1 MQNIE
6 WEYTEKQVSPWG
18 GMRLMKE
25 LLDNSG
31 IREELKKLPLPY
43 PRSNRG
49 YSPIAIL
56 ESYFVSIWIG
66 ASNFIQSS
74 YLRYDEVLKEIFGWK
89 EVASYS
95 TFSRFFHKFSQKRNN
110 EVFPQLN
117 KWFFEQLAI
126 DNITLDLD
134 SSIITRYGEQEGAKR
149 GYNPQKPGRN
159 SHHPIMAFISETRM
173 VANSWLRSGNTAAL
187 SNIYNFLEET
197 FEILKSK
204 KIGLVRADSGFYSDK
219 FFKYFE
225 SKKINYIVSAKLY
238 KPLKLD
244 IQGIKSWIAV
254 SKGIFVSEINYRV
267 SKSAKLRRIVV
278 VRQNVKERPKAV
290 GKMLLFD
297 EDQLEP
303 IYRYSAMITNLDLP
317 AVEVWNLYRNR
328 ADAENRIK
336 ELKYDFALNGYSLSK
351 FYPTEAAFRFVMI
364 AYNLMSLFRHLVLQT
379 KTQHTLSVLRFK
391 CFAIGSWIVKRGRK
405 KILKLSVDREKRKWI
420 DGLFSNVREI
430 QPPF

>member
-6 WEYTEKQVSPWG
+6 WEYSEKQVSPWG

-25 LLDNSG
+25 LLDKSG
-31 IREELKKLPLPY
+31 LREELKKLQLPY
-43 PRSNRG
+43 PQSNRG
-49 YSPIAIL
+49 YNSVDIL
-56 ESYFVSIWIG
+56 ESYFVSIWTG

-74 YLRYDEVLKEIFGWK
+74 YLRYDEVIKEIFGWK
-89 EVASYS
+89 EVPSNS
-95 TFSRFFHKFSQKRNN
+95 TFSRFFHKFSHQRNN
-110 EVFPQLN
+110 EVFPRLN
-117 KWFFEQLAI
+117 QWFFEQLGI

-134 SSIITRYGEQEGAKR
+134 STVITRYGEQEGAKR
-149 GYNPQKPGRN
+149 GYNPKKPGRN

-197 FEILKSK
+197 FEILKGK
-204 KIGLVRADSGFYSDK
+204 KIGLIRADSGFCSNK

-225 SKKINYIVSAKLY
+225 RKNINYIVSAKLY

-244 IQGIKSWIAV
+244 IQGIKTWIPVA
-254 SKGIFVSEINYRV
+254 KGVFISEINYRV
-267 SKSAKLRRIVV
+267 SKSARSRRLVV
-278 VRQNVKERPKAV
+278 VRQDIKERPKAV
-290 GKMLLFD
+290 GKMLLFTK
-297 EDQLEP
+297 DQLEP
-303 IYRYSAMITNLDLP
+303 IYRYSAMVTNLDLP
-317 AVEVWNLYRNR
+317 AKEVWNLYRNR

-364 AYNLMSLFRHLVLQT
+364 AYNLMALFRHLVLQT

-391 CFAIGSWIVKRGRK
+391 CFAIGSWVVKNGRI
-405 KILKLSVDREKRKWI
+405 KILKLSVAREKRKWM
-420 DGLFSNVREI
+420 DGLFSNVGAIEI
-430 QPPF
+430 PF